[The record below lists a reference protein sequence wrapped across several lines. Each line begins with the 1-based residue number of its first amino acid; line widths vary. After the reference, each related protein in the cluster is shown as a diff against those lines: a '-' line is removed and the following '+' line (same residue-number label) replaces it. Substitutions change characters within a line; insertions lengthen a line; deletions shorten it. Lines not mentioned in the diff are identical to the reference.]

1 MLFLEKQECGRT
13 SDILLRVVKQQI
25 IYQGWRRYTTQ
36 YRGLLILNLVY
47 PKYKR
52 VLLVSG
58 DKGTLVGGSDKP
70 SKQIDPKA
78 WVVRFCDFD
87 LALQSEQV
95 LPVFKYP
102 NGMITFG

>member
-1 MLFLEKQECGRT
+1 
-13 SDILLRVVKQQI
+13 
-25 IYQGWRRYTTQ
+25 
-36 YRGLLILNLVY
+36 VY

-78 WVVRFCDFD
+78 WVVRFFDFG

-95 LPVFKYP
+95 LPVFK
-102 NGMITFG
+102 

>member
-1 MLFLEKQECGRT
+1 
-13 SDILLRVVKQQI
+13 
-25 IYQGWRRYTTQ
+25 
-36 YRGLLILNLVY
+36 VY

-78 WVVRFCDFD
+78 WVIKTYHR
-87 LALQSEQV
+87 
-95 LPVFKYP
+95 
-102 NGMITFG
+102 M